1 MCVCKDHSVY
11 LALKSMIGWVT
22 CQCPVLYLAL
32 CVCVRESK
40 REGEECY
47 KRNEDILFLEV

>member
-1 MCVCKDHSVY
+1 MCVCKAHSVY

-32 CVCVRESK
+32 CVCERASEKERSVTKGMRTF
-40 REGEECY
+40 C
-47 KRNEDILFLEV
+47 F

>member
-1 MCVCKDHSVY
+1 MCVCKAHSVY

-32 CVCVRESK
+32 CVCERESK

-47 KRNEDILFLEV
+47 KRNEGILFLEV